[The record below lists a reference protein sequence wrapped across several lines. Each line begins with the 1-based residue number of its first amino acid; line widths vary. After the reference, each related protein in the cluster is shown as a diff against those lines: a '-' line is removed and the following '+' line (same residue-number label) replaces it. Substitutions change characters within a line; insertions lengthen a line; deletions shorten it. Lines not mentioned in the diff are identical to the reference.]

1 MLGDEG
7 QTLTSAD
14 IKAIIENRYKKYTSN
29 LTSGYLKKII
39 QRIRAKVYIES
50 NNRTYE
56 RPVFKLDDDKVVG
69 VNDNTA
75 FFYTVPKYDSLEDT
89 IRNIAKKSTQDYY
102 YLLSDDDK
110 ANGLFNDNYVY
121 VNDDPKERDTYTLV
135 EDGIDETG
143 KPKYKLPDPSKT
155 PKGFYMTLGVNQDA
169 TSDQIR
175 KAYYTLSR
183 KHHPDKTRGDD
194 TIQKKVIEAYE
205 TLSDSGKRA
214 RYDMLIGRSGGSTSK
229 RLRKKT
235 KRYMGGRRR
244 SQRRYKKKKSHSM
257 KRTSYKSR

>member
-1 MLGDEG
+1 MTKKKEV
-7 QTLTSAD
+7 
-14 IKAIIENRYKKYTSN
+14 IIPEIITNVISKCDDLITQAMEREYSRFTKLNESYKTW
-29 LTSGYLKKII
+29 LSGF
-39 QRIRAKVYIES
+39 E
-50 NNRTYE
+50 
-56 RPVFKLDDDKVVG
+56 VG
-69 VNDNTA
+69 HK
-75 FFYTVPKYDSLEDT
+75 FRYDSVTSFLQS
-89 IRNIAKKSTQDYY
+89 I
-102 YLLSDDDK
+102 
-110 ANGLFNDNYVY
+110 
-121 VNDDPKERDTYTLV
+121 
-135 EDGIDETG
+135 TG
-143 KPKYKLPDPSKT
+143 KYKVGGTVEYYCLIYSHPNRGEYNQESFNKWFNNYKEEYKINQTWKLTQSMMKHLSIVDKLSSDVRISKT